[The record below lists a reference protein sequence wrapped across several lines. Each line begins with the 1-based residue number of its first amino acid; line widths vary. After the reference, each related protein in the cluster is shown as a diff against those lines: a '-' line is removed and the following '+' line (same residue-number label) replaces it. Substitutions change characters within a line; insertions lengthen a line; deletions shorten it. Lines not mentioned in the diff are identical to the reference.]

1 MYIESVL
8 HQVCDVTPFTPK
20 KSKMAIT
27 TITDL
32 TQAKSHLK
40 SIVAAE
46 LARTGGLLRLAPTWV
61 PRSFLQPGLR
71 IKLHPDDTYAYGLN
85 RGGIDER
92 WFASTT
98 VTANEGRA
106 DDEGLSY
113 CVVGHEKFT
122 LKDAVDECGASLV
135 GAAIWDKYAKWP
147 VYSKFFDNMGPIPHH
162 MHQNAEQAALVAQEG
177 KPESYYFPPQHNNVG
192 NNFPYTFM
200 GLEPGTTKDQVRDC
214 IKNWNKG
221 DNGILD
227 LSKAYRLKPGTGWL
241 IDPCILH
248 APGSLCTYEPQW
260 GSDVFGM
267 YQNLVEGREVPWSLL
282 VKDMPEE
289 KHQDIDFIVDQ
300 LDWDKNVDP
309 NFKDN
314 HYLEPVPVA
323 DTRSEGYV
331 DRWIVYG
338 KVAAFQYFTAK
349 EVTIDPGCRAVIKD
363 SGAYGLICVQGCG
376 TINGEPLVS
385 PKMIRFHELTEDE
398 YFCTEDGAKAGV
410 TFENTSG
417 TEPLVCLRYFGPEVN
432 PSAPVMGAYRNN
444 SF

>member
-1 MYIESVL
+1 MAIPSVL
-8 HQVCDVTPFTPK
+8 DLKIVK
-20 KSKMAIT
+20 KS
-27 TITDL
+27 
-32 TQAKSHLK
+32 TQSL
-40 SIVAAE
+40 VEGE
-46 LARTGGLLRLAPTWV
+46 LSATGGLLRLAPAWV

-98 VTANEGRA
+98 PTANEGRA
-106 DDEGLSY
+106 WDEGLNY
-113 CVVGHEKFT
+113 VVVGNKKFT
-122 LKDAVDECGASLV
+122 LQQAVADTGATLV
-135 GAAIWDKYAKWP
+135 GKSIWKKYGKWP

-162 MHQNAEQAALVAQEG
+162 MHQSAAQAKLVGQEG

-200 GLEPGTTKDQVRDC
+200 GFEPGTTKEQVKQC
-214 IKNWNKG
+214 IRNWNKG

-227 LSKAYRLKPGTGWL
+227 LSKAYRLKVGSGWL

-282 VKDMPEE
+282 VKDMPKS
-289 KHQDIDFIVDQ
+289 KHKDIDFIVDQ
-300 LDWDKNVDP
+300 LDWEKNVDP

-338 KVAAFQYFTAK
+338 KVDGEQLFTAK
-349 EVTIDPGCRAVIKD
+349 ELTVDPGTKCTIKD
-363 SGAYGLICVQGCG
+363 TGAYGLICVQGSG
-376 TINGEPLVS
+376 KINGQPLVS
-385 PKMIRFHELTEDE
+385 PKLIRFHELTEDE
-398 YFCTEDGAKAGV
+398 YFCTEDGAKNGV
-410 TFENTSG
+410 TFENTSA

-432 PSAPVMGAYRNN
+432 PTAPAMGAYRNN
-444 SF
+444 KF